1 MATCILKDKAKNKL
15 AHGFKNDTANSIKTN
30 LPKIFLDG
38 ENSANSANTESNSDR
53 SFSLEGKRVIR

>member
-15 AHGFKNDTANSIKTN
+15 AHVFKNDTAHSIKTN

-38 ENSANSANTESNSDR
+38 ENSANSA
-53 SFSLEGKRVIR
+53 K

>member
-30 LPKIFLDG
+30 LPKNIFRWG
-38 ENSANSANTESNSDR
+38 K
-53 SFSLEGKRVIR
+53 FS